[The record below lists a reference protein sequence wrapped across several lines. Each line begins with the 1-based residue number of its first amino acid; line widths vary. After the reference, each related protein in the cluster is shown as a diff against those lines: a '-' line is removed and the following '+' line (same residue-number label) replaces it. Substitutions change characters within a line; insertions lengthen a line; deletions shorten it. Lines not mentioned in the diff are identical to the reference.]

1 MSSWPSSDAMIA
13 YLLPAHS
20 YPYFGLLFCLCCF
33 RQIEKEPKKN
43 TKKEVDDRI
52 NNIFCLFVRIEKKKE
67 QMNLG
72 FETVFCE
79 CIANA
84 HRDNEPASFEW
95 AVLTFYK
102 ANSRD

>member
-1 MSSWPSSDAMIA
+1 M
-13 YLLPAHS
+13 
-20 YPYFGLLFCLCCF
+20 
-33 RQIEKEPKKN
+33 
-43 TKKEVDDRI
+43 KEVDDRI
-52 NNIFCLFVRIEKKKE
+52 NKIFCLFVRIEKKKE

-95 AVLTFYK
+95 VVLTFYK